1 MYQKFQVSFVQ
12 IEIIS
17 NLIILSIMLL
27 HHAEI
32 TNKTYL
38 EIVEAAI
45 GRAES
50 NNSFL
55 LDYCEN
61 RYLRSGGLFLVKSKN
76 CADLDGWSNFEI
88 QSFRIGSI

>member
-1 MYQKFQVSFVQ
+1 MYQKFQVSSVQ

-50 NNSFL
+50 NNSSCL
-55 LDYCEN
+55 II
-61 RYLRSGGLFLVKSKN
+61 VKIVI
-76 CADLDGWSNFEI
+76 CVPVGF
-88 QSFRIGSI
+88 F